1 MSKLFLVLA
10 ISMISYMP
18 ICVSAANDAEIV
30 ASGFSAYKENG
41 AKSAIE
47 AWIKG
52 SGIEGSKEALAQ
64 ANMLIQISDY
74 YGKYLGYEIIKKNP
88 ISKTTSVS
96 LVVINYEKGS
106 VFAKFFTYIKPDG
119 KEVTLTFNFNTNAD
133 VIFPSTT
140 IYGQ

>member
-1 MSKLFLVLA
+1 MKKLFIVVA
-10 ISMISYMP
+10 MSVISCLP
-18 ICVSAANDAEIV
+18 ICVSAAKDSEVIAN
-30 ASGFSAYKENG
+30 GFTAYKENG

-64 ANMLIQISDY
+64 ANMLTQISDY
-74 YGKYLGYEIIKKNP
+74 YGKYLGYELVKKNP
-88 ISKTTSVS
+88 ISKSTSVY

-106 VFAKFFTYIKPDG
+106 IFASFYTYITPG
-119 KEVTLTFNFNTNAD
+119 GMEVTLNFNFNTDAGK
-133 VIFPSTT
+133 IFPSSV

>member
-1 MSKLFLVLA
+1 MNKLFFALAFSA
-10 ISMISYMP
+10 ISCMP
-18 ICVSAANDAEIV
+18 AYAFAAKDSGIV
-30 ASGFSAYKENG
+30 ANGLSAYKEGG

-74 YGKYLGYEIIKKNP
+74 YGKYLDYELVKKNP

-119 KEVTLTFNFNTNAD
+119 KEVVLTFNFNTNAD
-133 VIFPSTT
+133 AIFPSTT
-140 IYGQ
+140 IYDQ